1 MTHQRLL
8 HTLLFSLVAIPAVHL
23 GPASAQD
30 RSPQD
35 APGSVSDRPW
45 RIELEGGALW
55 QSRNDVQIPG
65 DTGTRFSMIDLTGSG
80 PFPVGRLTVDWDVS
94 KRNSLRFVYAPL
106 SLDGGGTL
114 SQPTD
119 FNGTSFAPGPAWGS
133 YRFDTY
139 RLTWSYRFWQ
149 SERWTWRAEL
159 TGLLRDAE
167 IELRQG
173 STSSSKSN
181 TGFVP
186 LLHVSG
192 DWRFADR
199 WSLSGVLD
207 GAYASQGRAV
217 DLSLKVGYDLSDR
230 WRISGGYRTIEG
242 GSDGDDVYTFAW
254 VHAAVLSV
262 TFGI

>member
-1 MTHQRLL
+1 MNINSLL
-8 HTLLFSLVAIPAVHL
+8 RALLATLAVILVL
-23 GPASAQD
+23 
-30 RSPQD
+30 
-35 APGSVSDRPW
+35 PGSPLRAQTDSASGAPRSVAEHPW

-65 DTGTRFSMIDLTGSG
+65 DTGTRFSLIDLSGAG

-94 KRNSLRFVYAPL
+94 ERNSLRFVYAPL
-106 SLDGGGTL
+106 GLDGSGTL

-119 FNGTSFAPGPAWGS
+119 FNGTSFAPGPAWAS

-149 SERWTWRAEL
+149 SERWTWRAGL
-159 TGLLRDAE
+159 TGLVRDAE

-181 TGFVP
+181 TGVVP
-186 LLHVSG
+186 LLHLSG
-192 DWRFADR
+192 DWRFAER

-217 DLSLKVGYDLSDR
+217 DLALKVGYDLSDR

-242 GSDGDDVYTFAW
+242 GSDGTDVYTFAW

-262 TFGI
+262 TYGF